1 MDNKVKSSVLF
12 LFLLF
17 LILTTKNNIAFI
29 TLLTLSLTTIFY
41 NLKRGV
47 SIYLLLGFTGIYIST
62 LLRHSVERFQDNTS
76 TSTITPTT
84 TSTYTPTLKC
94 TGEEEEQTLRLTR
107 KNFKELGFLFD
118 ALFKINERRMRRIL
132 KRFCIEDIFGLKNY
146 IEYYRNQSDNE
157 ININDWAYSDEALL
171 LSKLIPIYLLSIED
185 MVTVINK
192 EDVTFEQL
200 KTDRNIRNT
209 IFGVDSYHTLAME
222 YYFGEKRLTKKHYK
236 IITSLELDS
245 LLPESIAESLQTL
258 LVTPRYYDYSIKDI
272 IGIVILFEHLNYIN
286 GAEITEDWASDDPN
300 GDEWVKIKLVQINLT
315 DNLFLSNKLFKQ
327 YNLED
332 KIKKFIS
339 NLEEE
344 ERERIARETIDFS
357 KPFNEQTREEA
368 LFEARNKIKDDRITE
383 YHSELV
389 EKMDDNE
396 EDDVLT
402 DVTIDFNNVDKLIKK
417 SNNTLTGVLDE
428 IQILYYNVTNTNY
441 APGSPFNNLLTRY
454 LVFVKELMNIL
465 TRDQRLL
472 FVGLFVM
479 ILAVIFSLIEVNL
492 Y

>member
-1 MDNKVKSSVLF
+1 MDNRVKSSVLF

-17 LILTTKNNIAFI
+17 LILTTKNNVAFI

-76 TSTITPTT
+76 TSTVAPTT
-84 TSTYTPTLKC
+84 TSTYTPTLQC
-94 TGEEEEQTLRLTR
+94 TGDESLQISL

-118 ALFKINERRMRRIL
+118 ALFQIDETIMRTIL
-132 KRFCIEDIFGLKNY
+132 REKCITDIFSLKNY
-146 IEYYRNQSDNE
+146 IEYYRNLSESE
-157 ININDWAYSDEALL
+157 IETTNWAYSNKALT
-171 LSKLIPIYLLSIED
+171 LSKLIPIYLLSPED
-185 MVTVINK
+185 MVTIINK
-192 EDVTFEQL
+192 EKVSFEQL
-200 KTDRNIRNT
+200 KTDKNIRNR
-209 IFGVDSYHTLAME
+209 IFGVDSYHALAME

-236 IITSLELDS
+236 IITTLGLES
-245 LLPESIAESLQTL
+245 VLPESVSENLESL
-258 LVTPRYYDYSIKDI
+258 LVSERYYSYPIKDI
-272 IGIVILFEHLNYIN
+272 VGKVILFEHLNYIN
-286 GAEITEDWASDDPN
+286 GAEITEDWSSDDPS

-315 DNLFLSNKLFKQ
+315 DNLFLSNKLFRQ

-357 KPFNEQTREEA
+357 KPFNEQSREEA

-389 EKMDDNE
+389 EKMDNNGG

-402 DVTIDFNNVDKLIKK
+402 DVTLDFNNVDKLIKK

-428 IQILYYNVTNTNY
+428 IQILYYNVSNTNY

>member
-29 TLLTLSLTTIFY
+29 TLITLSLTTIFY
-41 NLKRGV
+41 NIKKGV
-47 SIYLLLGFTGIYIST
+47 SIYLVLGFTGIYIST
-62 LLRHSVERFQDNTS
+62 LVRQSVESFQDNT
-76 TSTITPTT
+76 TTAAPTT
-84 TSTYTPTLKC
+84 TSTYIPTTQC
-94 TGEEEEQTLRLTR
+94 SEEDRQNFTVSL

-118 ALFKINERRMRRIL
+118 SLFKIDETEMRTIL
-132 KRFCIEDIFGLKNY
+132 KENCIEDIFSLKNY
-146 IEYYRNQSDNE
+146 IEYYRNLNDSE
-157 ININDWAYSDEALL
+157 IDTTNWAYSDKALL
-171 LSKLIPIYLLSIED
+171 LSKLIPIYLLSTED

-192 EDVTFEQL
+192 ENVSFEQL
-200 KTDRNIRNT
+200 KSDKNIRNA
-209 IFGVDSYHTLAME
+209 IFGVDTYHTLAME
-222 YYFGEKRLTKKHYK
+222 YYFGEKKLTKKHYK
-236 IITSLELDS
+236 IITTLGLQSFI
-245 LLPESIAESLQTL
+245 PESVSEDLETL
-258 LVTPRYYDYSIKDI
+258 LVTQRYYDYGIKDI
-272 IGIVILFEHLNYIN
+272 VGKVILFEHLNYIN
-286 GAEITEDWASDDPN
+286 GAELTDDWASDDPN
-300 GDEWVKIKLVQINLT
+300 GDEWVKIKLVQIDLT

-327 YNLED
+327 YKLED
-332 KIKKFIS
+332 KIKKYVS

-357 KPFNEQTREEA
+357 KPFNEQSQQEA
-368 LFEARNKIKDDRITE
+368 LFEARSKIKDDKITE

-389 EKMDDNE
+389 EKMDNNGE
-396 EDDVLT
+396 EDDVMT
-402 DVTIDFNNVDKLIKK
+402 DVTIEFNNVDKLIKK

-428 IQILYYNVTNTNY
+428 IQILYTNVSNTNY
-441 APGSPFNNLLTRY
+441 APGSPFNNLLTKY

-479 ILAVIFSLIEVNL
+479 IIAVVFSLIEVNL